1 LRDYLEELNEAQRE
15 AVIYNGSSLLIFAGA
30 GSGKTRVIT
39 YKIAYLIDALKISPS
54 RILAVTFTNKA
65 ANEMKERTESLLGG
79 EIKSLWIGTFHSI
92 CAKMLRRDINLL
104 GFKSNFTI
112 LDEDDSERAIKE
124 VMKRLNID
132 TKYLAPSSVKNY
144 ISQAKTSFINAE
156 DFKLQ
161 AREYIEKVVS
171 SVYSGYEAFL
181 KLNNSLDFDDL
192 IFLTV
197 KLLKEHEDV
206 AYYYS
211 NKFKYLL
218 VDEYQDIN
226 MMQYQLIK
234 LLSKIHR
241 RLTVVGDDDQSIYS
255 FRGASVEFI
264 GLIQE
269 DFKDLRIL
277 KLEQNYR
284 SPQEILNT
292 ANRLIKHNRNRSN
305 KQLFCDRTIPESV
318 NFYEALDE
326 VDEAR
331 FVVKK
336 IENLVQNDR
345 KRYNDFAILYRTN
358 AQSRIFEEYLINE
371 VIPYQVIGGVRF
383 YSRAEIKDIIAY
395 LSIINNPYDDI
406 SFRRIINIPSRKI
419 GEVTISKIEDISREK
434 VISLFESL
442 AFLIDETVSESTKK
456 NLKNFY
462 DIINDLIKESKGR
475 SLMWLVEEI
484 VSRINFYSYLLEKDK
499 IEGESRVDNVKEF
512 ISMVSEFSKESEKP
526 TLAGLLTQISL
537 VADIDEAKGGNRIS
551 LMTLHSAKGLEFP
564 VVFLVGLEEGFLP
577 HYRSLESEKD
587 IEEERRLC
595 YVGITRAKE
604 SLFFSYALRRNKF
617 GYFGPTKPS
626 RFLEEIRI
634 SEFVKA
640 ERNTSSFSLNPGDHV
655 LHKIWGIGKV
665 IEVHLDSEIPYAVIN
680 FLKIGTK
687 KLDLRYAPLERAD

>member
-1 LRDYLEELNEAQRE
+1 MRDYLEELNEAQRE

-39 YKIAYLIDALKISPS
+39 YKIAYLIDALKVSPS

-65 ANEMKERTESLLGG
+65 ANEMKGRTESLLGD

-264 GLIQE
+264 DLIQE

-292 ANRLIKHNRNRSN
+292 ANRLIKHNRSRSN

-336 IENLVQNDR
+336 IENLAQNDR

-537 VADIDEAKGGNRIS
+537 VTDIDEAKGGNRIS

>member
-15 AVIYNGSSLLIFAGA
+15 AVTYNGSPLLIFAGA

-39 YKIAYLIDALKISPS
+39 YKIAYLIDALKVSPS

-65 ANEMKERTESLLGG
+65 ANEMKERTESLLGD

-132 TKYLAPSSVKNY
+132 TKYFAPSSVKNY

-255 FRGASVEFI
+255 FRGASIEFI
-264 GLIQE
+264 DLIQE

-345 KRYNDFAILYRTN
+345 KRYHDFAILYRTN

-371 VIPYQVIGGVRF
+371 AIPYQVIGGVRF

-395 LSIINNPYDDI
+395 LSMINNPYDDI

-434 VISLFESL
+434 GISLFESL
-442 AFLIDETVSESTKK
+442 AFLIDETVSESSKK
-456 NLKNFY
+456 NLKKFY
-462 DIINDLIKESKGR
+462 DIINALIKESKGR

-499 IEGESRVDNVKEF
+499 IEGESRVENVKEF

-526 TLAGLLTQISL
+526 TLADLLTQISL
-537 VADIDEAKGGNRIS
+537 VTDIDEAKGGNRIS

-634 SEFVKA
+634 SEFVKT

>member
-1 LRDYLEELNEAQRE
+1 MRDYLEELNEAQRE

-39 YKIAYLIDALKISPS
+39 YKIAYLIDALKVSPS

-65 ANEMKERTESLLGG
+65 ANEMKGRTESLLGD

-264 GLIQE
+264 DLIQE

-292 ANRLIKHNRNRSN
+292 ANRLIKHNRSRSN

-336 IENLVQNDR
+336 IENLAQNDR

-537 VADIDEAKGGNRIS
+537 VTDIDETKGGNRIS

>member
-1 LRDYLEELNEAQRE
+1 MRDYLEELNEAQRE

-39 YKIAYLIDALKISPS
+39 YKIAYLIDALKVSPS
-54 RILAVTFTNKA
+54 CILAVTFTNKA
-65 ANEMKERTESLLGG
+65 ANEMKRRTESLLGD

-292 ANRLIKHNRNRSN
+292 ANRLIKHNRSRSN

-537 VADIDEAKGGNRIS
+537 VTDIDEAKGGNRIS

>member
-39 YKIAYLIDALKISPS
+39 YKIAYLIDALKVSPS

-65 ANEMKERTESLLGG
+65 ANEMKGRTESLLGD

-264 GLIQE
+264 DLIQE

-292 ANRLIKHNRNRSN
+292 ANRLIKHNRSRSN

-336 IENLVQNDR
+336 IENLAQNDR

-537 VADIDEAKGGNRIS
+537 VTDIDEAKGGNRIS

>member
-1 LRDYLEELNEAQRE
+1 MRDYLEELNEAQRE

-39 YKIAYLIDALKISPS
+39 YKIAYLIDALKVSPS
-54 RILAVTFTNKA
+54 CILAVTFTNKA
-65 ANEMKERTESLLGG
+65 ANEMKRRTESLLGD

-264 GLIQE
+264 DLIQE

-292 ANRLIKHNRNRSN
+292 ANRLIKHNRSRSN

-537 VADIDEAKGGNRIS
+537 VTDIDEAKGGNRIS

>member
-39 YKIAYLIDALKISPS
+39 YKIAYLIDALKVSPS

-65 ANEMKERTESLLGG
+65 ANEMKERTESLLGD

-264 GLIQE
+264 DLIQE

-292 ANRLIKHNRNRSN
+292 ANRLIKHNRSRSN

-537 VADIDEAKGGNRIS
+537 VTDIDEAKGGNRIS

>member
-1 LRDYLEELNEAQRE
+1 MRDYLEELNEAQRE
-15 AVIYNGSSLLIFAGA
+15 AVTYNGSSLLIFAGA

-39 YKIAYLIDALKISPS
+39 YKIAYLIDALKVSPS

-65 ANEMKERTESLLGG
+65 ANEMKERTESLLGD

-132 TKYLAPSSVKNY
+132 TKYFAPSSVKNY

-255 FRGASVEFI
+255 FRGASIEFI
-264 GLIQE
+264 DLIQE

-284 SPQEILNT
+284 SPQEILDT

-345 KRYNDFAILYRTN
+345 KRYHDFAILYRTN

-371 VIPYQVIGGVRF
+371 AIPYQVIGGVRF

-395 LSIINNPYDDI
+395 LSMINNPYDDI

-434 VISLFESL
+434 GISLFESL
-442 AFLIDETVSESTKK
+442 AFLIDETVSESSKK
-456 NLKNFY
+456 NLKKFY
-462 DIINDLIKESKGR
+462 DIINALIKESKGR

-499 IEGESRVDNVKEF
+499 IEGESRVENVKEF

-526 TLAGLLTQISL
+526 TLADLLTQISL
-537 VADIDEAKGGNRIS
+537 VTDIDEAKGGNRIS

-634 SEFVKA
+634 SEFVKT

>member
-1 LRDYLEELNEAQRE
+1 MRDYLEELNEAQRE

-39 YKIAYLIDALKISPS
+39 YKIAYLIDALKVSPS

-65 ANEMKERTESLLGG
+65 ANEMKGRTESLLGD

-264 GLIQE
+264 DLIQE

-292 ANRLIKHNRNRSN
+292 ANRLIKHNRSRSN

-336 IENLVQNDR
+336 IENLAQNDR

-358 AQSRIFEEYLINE
+358 AQSRIFEEYLINK

-499 IEGESRVDNVKEF
+499 IEGESRVENVKEF

-537 VADIDEAKGGNRIS
+537 VTDIDEAKGGNRIS

>member
-1 LRDYLEELNEAQRE
+1 MRDYLEELNEAQRE

-39 YKIAYLIDALKISPS
+39 YKIAYLIDALKVSPS

-65 ANEMKERTESLLGG
+65 ANEMKGRTESLLGD

-264 GLIQE
+264 DLIQE

-292 ANRLIKHNRNRSN
+292 ANRLIKHNRSRSN

-336 IENLVQNDR
+336 IENLAQNDR

-358 AQSRIFEEYLINE
+358 AQSRIFEEYLINK

-537 VADIDEAKGGNRIS
+537 VTDIDETKGGNRIS

>member
-1 LRDYLEELNEAQRE
+1 MRDYLEELNEAQRE

-39 YKIAYLIDALKISPS
+39 YKIAYLIDALKVSPS

-65 ANEMKERTESLLGG
+65 ANEMKGRTESLLGD

-264 GLIQE
+264 DLIQE

-292 ANRLIKHNRNRSN
+292 ANRLIKHNRSRSN

-336 IENLVQNDR
+336 IENLAQNDR

-358 AQSRIFEEYLINE
+358 AQSRIFEEYLINK

-537 VADIDEAKGGNRIS
+537 VTDIDEAKGGNRIS

>member
-1 LRDYLEELNEAQRE
+1 LKDYLLELNEAQRE
-15 AVIYNGSSLLIFAGA
+15 AVTYNDSSLLIFAGA

-39 YKIAYLIDALKISPS
+39 YKIAYLIDALKVPPS

-65 ANEMKERTESLLGG
+65 ANEMKERTENLLGD
-79 EIKSLWIGTFHSI
+79 EIKNLWIGTFHSI
-92 CAKMLRRDINLL
+92 CAKILRRDIKLL

-132 TKYLAPSSVKNY
+132 TKYLDPSAVKSY
-144 ISQAKTSFINAE
+144 ISQAKASFINSE

-171 SVYSGYEAFL
+171 TIYSGYESFL
-181 KLNNSLDFDDL
+181 KSNNSLDFDDL

-197 KLLKEHEDV
+197 KLLKGHEDV
-206 AYYYS
+206 AFYYS
-211 NKFKYLL
+211 NKFKYIL

-234 LLSKIHR
+234 LLSEAHK

-255 FRGASVEFI
+255 FRGASAEFI
-264 GLIQE
+264 DKLQE
-269 DFKDLRIL
+269 DFSDLRIL

-284 SPQEILNT
+284 SPQEILDT
-292 ANRLIKHNRNRSN
+292 ANRLIKHNRSRSN
-305 KQLFCDRTIPESV
+305 KQLFCDKTISESV

-326 VDEAR
+326 IDEAR

-336 IENLVQNDR
+336 IEGMVQAGH
-345 KRYNDFAILYRTN
+345 KKYSDFAILYRTN
-358 AQSRIFEEYLINE
+358 AQSRIFEEYLISE
-371 VIPYQVIGGVRF
+371 AIPYQVIGGVRF

-395 LSIINNPYDDI
+395 LSLINNPYDDL
-406 SFRRIINIPSRKI
+406 SFRRIINIPARKI
-419 GEVTISKIEDISREK
+419 GEVTIAKIEEISRKEG
-434 VISLFESL
+434 ISLFEALSR
-442 AFLIDETVSESTKK
+442 LIDATILESTKK
-456 NLKNFY
+456 NLQSFY
-462 DIINDLIKESKGR
+462 SIIADLIKESKNHN
-475 SLMWLVEEI
+475 LIWLVEEI
-484 VSRINFYSYLLEKDK
+484 VSRTNFYSYLMGKDK
-499 IEGESRVDNVKEF
+499 VEGESRVENVKEF
-512 ISMVSEFSKESEKP
+512 ISMVNEFSKESEKP
-526 TLAGLLTQISL
+526 NLDELLTQISL
-537 VADIDEAKGGNRIS
+537 VTDIDEAKGGNRIS
-551 LMTLHSAKGLEFP
+551 LMTLHAAKGLEFP
-564 VVFLVGLEEGFLP
+564 VVFLVGLEEGYLP

-604 SLFFSYALRRNKF
+604 KLFFSYALRRNKF

-626 RFLEEIRI
+626 RFLQEMQI

-640 ERNTSSFSLNPGDHV
+640 ERNFSSVNLSPGNHV
-655 LHKIWGIGKV
+655 LHKVWGIGKV
-665 IEVHLDSEIPYAVIN
+665 LEVHLESEVPYAVID

-687 KLDLRYAPLERAD
+687 KLDLRYAPLERTD

>member
-39 YKIAYLIDALKISPS
+39 YKIAYLIDALKVSPS

-65 ANEMKERTESLLGG
+65 ANEMKGRTESLLGD

-264 GLIQE
+264 DLIQE

-292 ANRLIKHNRNRSN
+292 ANRLIKHNRSRSN

-336 IENLVQNDR
+336 IENLAQNDR

-358 AQSRIFEEYLINE
+358 AQSRIFEEYLINK

-537 VADIDEAKGGNRIS
+537 VTDIDEAKGGNRIS

>member
-1 LRDYLEELNEAQRE
+1 MRDYLEELNEAQRE

-39 YKIAYLIDALKISPS
+39 YKIAYLIDALKVSPS

-65 ANEMKERTESLLGG
+65 ANEMKGRTESLLGD

-264 GLIQE
+264 DLIQE

-292 ANRLIKHNRNRSN
+292 ANRLIKHNRSRSN

-336 IENLVQNDR
+336 IENLAQNDR

-499 IEGESRVDNVKEF
+499 IEGESRVENVKEF

-537 VADIDEAKGGNRIS
+537 VTDIDEAKGGNRIS

>member
-39 YKIAYLIDALKISPS
+39 YKIAYLIDALKVSPS

-65 ANEMKERTESLLGG
+65 ANEMKGRTESLLGD

-264 GLIQE
+264 DLIQE

-292 ANRLIKHNRNRSN
+292 ANRLIKHNRSRSN

-336 IENLVQNDR
+336 IENLAQNDR

-537 VADIDEAKGGNRIS
+537 VTDIDETKGGNRIS

>member
-1 LRDYLEELNEAQRE
+1 MRDYLEELNEAQRE

-39 YKIAYLIDALKISPS
+39 YKIAYLIDALKVSPS

-65 ANEMKERTESLLGG
+65 ANEMKERTESLLGD

-264 GLIQE
+264 DLIQE

-292 ANRLIKHNRNRSN
+292 ANRLIKHNRSRSN

-499 IEGESRVDNVKEF
+499 IEGESRVENVKEF

-537 VADIDEAKGGNRIS
+537 VTDIDEAKGGNRIS

>member
-1 LRDYLEELNEAQRE
+1 MRDYLEELNEAQRE

-39 YKIAYLIDALKISPS
+39 YKIAYLIDALKVSPS

-65 ANEMKERTESLLGG
+65 ANEMKGRTESLLGD

-264 GLIQE
+264 DLIQE

-292 ANRLIKHNRNRSN
+292 ANRLIKHNRSRSN

-336 IENLVQNDR
+336 IENLAQNDR

-537 VADIDEAKGGNRIS
+537 VTDIDEAKGGNRIS

-665 IEVHLDSEIPYAVIN
+665 IEVHLDSEIP
-680 FLKIGTK
+680 
-687 KLDLRYAPLERAD
+687 

>member
-39 YKIAYLIDALKISPS
+39 YKIAYLIDALKVSPS

-65 ANEMKERTESLLGG
+65 ANEMKGRTESLLGD

-264 GLIQE
+264 DLIQE

-292 ANRLIKHNRNRSN
+292 ANRLIKHNRSRSN

-336 IENLVQNDR
+336 IENLAQNDR

-358 AQSRIFEEYLINE
+358 AQSRIFEEYLINK

-537 VADIDEAKGGNRIS
+537 VTDIDETKGGNRIS

>member
-1 LRDYLEELNEAQRE
+1 MRDYLEELNEAQRE

-39 YKIAYLIDALKISPS
+39 YKIAYLIDALKVSPS

-65 ANEMKERTESLLGG
+65 ANEMKERTESLLGD

-264 GLIQE
+264 DLIQE

-292 ANRLIKHNRNRSN
+292 ANRLIKHNRSRSN

-442 AFLIDETVSESTKK
+442 AFLIDEIVSESTKK

-499 IEGESRVDNVKEF
+499 IEGESRVENVKEF

-537 VADIDEAKGGNRIS
+537 VTDIDEAKGGNRIS

>member
-1 LRDYLEELNEAQRE
+1 MRDYLEELNEAQRE

-65 ANEMKERTESLLGG
+65 ANEMKERTESLLGD

-264 GLIQE
+264 DLIQE

-292 ANRLIKHNRNRSN
+292 ANRLIKHNRSRSN

-406 SFRRIINIPSRKI
+406 SFRRIINTPSRKI

-499 IEGESRVDNVKEF
+499 IEGESRVENVKEF

-537 VADIDEAKGGNRIS
+537 VTDIDEAKGGNRIS

>member
-1 LRDYLEELNEAQRE
+1 MRDYLEELNEAQRE

-39 YKIAYLIDALKISPS
+39 YKIAYLIDALKVSPS

-65 ANEMKERTESLLGG
+65 ANEMKGRTESLLGD

-264 GLIQE
+264 DLIQE

-292 ANRLIKHNRNRSN
+292 ANRLIKHNRSRSN

-336 IENLVQNDR
+336 IENLAQNDR

-499 IEGESRVDNVKEF
+499 IEGESRVENVKEF

-537 VADIDEAKGGNRIS
+537 VTDIDETKGGNRIS

>member
-1 LRDYLEELNEAQRE
+1 MRDYLEELNEAQRE

-39 YKIAYLIDALKISPS
+39 YKIAYLIDALKVSPS

-65 ANEMKERTESLLGG
+65 ANEMKERTESLLGD

-197 KLLKEHEDV
+197 KLLKGHEDV

-255 FRGASVEFI
+255 FRGASIEFI
-264 GLIQE
+264 DLIQE

-326 VDEAR
+326 IDEAR

-345 KRYNDFAILYRTN
+345 KRYHDFAILYRTN

-371 VIPYQVIGGVRF
+371 AIPYQVIGGVRF

-395 LSIINNPYDDI
+395 LSMINNPYDDI
-406 SFRRIINIPSRKI
+406 SFRRIINTPSRKI
-419 GEVTISKIEDISREK
+419 GEVTISKIEDINREK
-434 VISLFESL
+434 AISLFESL

-484 VSRINFYSYLLEKDK
+484 VSRTNFYSYLLEKDK
-499 IEGESRVDNVKEF
+499 IEGESRVENVKEF

-526 TLAGLLTQISL
+526 TLADLLTQISL
-537 VADIDEAKGGNRIS
+537 VTDIDEAKGGNRIS

-604 SLFFSYALRRNKF
+604 KLFFSYALRRNKF

-634 SEFVKA
+634 SEFVKD
-640 ERNTSSFSLNPGDHV
+640 ERTTSSFSLNPGDHV

-665 IEVHLDSEIPYAVIN
+665 IEVHLDPEIPYAVID

-687 KLDLRYAPLERAD
+687 KLDLRYAPLEKAD

>member
-39 YKIAYLIDALKISPS
+39 YKIAYLIDALKVSPS
-54 RILAVTFTNKA
+54 CILAVTFTNKA
-65 ANEMKERTESLLGG
+65 ANEMKRRTESLLGD

-292 ANRLIKHNRNRSN
+292 ANRLIKHNRSRSN

-537 VADIDEAKGGNRIS
+537 VTDIDEAKGGNRIS

>member
-39 YKIAYLIDALKISPS
+39 YKIAYLIDALKVSPS

-65 ANEMKERTESLLGG
+65 ANEMKGRTESLLGD

-264 GLIQE
+264 DLIQE

-292 ANRLIKHNRNRSN
+292 ANRLIKHNRSRSN

-336 IENLVQNDR
+336 IENLAQNDR

-499 IEGESRVDNVKEF
+499 IEGESRVENVKEF

-537 VADIDEAKGGNRIS
+537 VTDIDEAKGGNRIS